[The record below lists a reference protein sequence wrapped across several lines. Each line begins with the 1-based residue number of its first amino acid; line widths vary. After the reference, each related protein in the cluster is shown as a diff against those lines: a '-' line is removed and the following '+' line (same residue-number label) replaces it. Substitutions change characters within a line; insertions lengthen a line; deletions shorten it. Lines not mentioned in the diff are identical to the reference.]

1 MILCDTV
8 DDLHEFF
15 DLFIGDS
22 DLHALSAQY
31 IGRTHQYGIAQSVS
45 NRLSFLCGVYSTAG
59 CTGDLGLFQNLVEQF
74 SILSGIY
81 ILRLGAQ
88 DGHAHL
94 HQALGKLDSGL
105 SAELYHSTIGML
117 NIYDRFHIFRSQR
130 LEIQL
135 VRNIEVGTYSLRVVV
150 DDNGLIACLGK
161 CPGSMYGTIVEL
173 DTLSD
178 TDRTGTQYQ
187 DFLAS
192 GGLLGFAL
200 AAEYGV
206 IIRSGSCEL
215 CGTGVYHLVNSLNAV
230 VITHLLDL
238 FLGLAG
244 QSCDD
249 VIRELDSL
257 GFLQQIHCQGLCL
270 QCMLHLGQNGDLV
283 NEPQVD
289 LCNVVDLFIT
299 DTLTDCFSDHIDS
312 LVIHDLQTL

>member
-1 MILCDTV
+1 
-8 DDLHEFF
+8 
-15 DLFIGDS
+15 
-22 DLHALSAQY
+22 
-31 IGRTHQYGIAQSVS
+31 
-45 NRLSFLCGVYSTAG
+45 
-59 CTGDLGLFQNLVEQF
+59 
-74 SILSGIY
+74 
-81 ILRLGAQ
+81 
-88 DGHAHL
+88 
-94 HQALGKLDSGL
+94 
-105 SAELYHSTIGML
+105 
-117 NIYDRFHIFRSQR
+117 
-130 LEIQL
+130 
-135 VRNIEVGTYSLRVVV
+135 
-150 DDNGLIACLGK
+150 
-161 CPGSMYGTIVEL
+161 MYGTIVEL

-206 IIRSGSCEL
+206 IVRSRRCEL
-215 CGTGVYHLVNSLNAV
+215 CSTGVYHLVDSLNAV
-230 VITHLLDL
+230 VIAHLLDL

-289 LCNVVDLFIT
+289 LGNVVDLFIA
-299 DTLTDCFSDHIDS
+299 DSLTDCFSDHIDS
-312 LVIHDLQTL
+312 LVIHDLQAL